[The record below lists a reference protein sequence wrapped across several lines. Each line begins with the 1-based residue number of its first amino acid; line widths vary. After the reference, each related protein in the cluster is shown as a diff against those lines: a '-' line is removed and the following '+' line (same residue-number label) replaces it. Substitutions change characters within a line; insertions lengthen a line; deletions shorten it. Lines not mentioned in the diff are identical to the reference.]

1 MNTQTCFCPFIG
13 LDNFSD
19 SHKNAPRWNNVEVR
33 IAKAMTRYKENKP
46 KFKKQ
51 HVNKT
56 ANQNSGTARLYIEFN
71 PIHSDHVVRLDGG
84 IASAL
89 GYRRTVYKT

>member
-1 MNTQTCFCPFIG
+1 MNILTYFYTFIG

-19 SHKNAPRWNNVEVR
+19 SHKNAPRCLNIEMR

-71 PIHSDHVVRLDGG
+71 PIHSDHVVGLDGG